1 MCSLP
6 GVAGWRDQGHAKA
19 KVAAQDIVA
28 DHARAM
34 GWKRLYWNTDASNAT
49 ARKLYD
55 SFTPDDGH
63 VRYRMTL

>member
-1 MCSLP
+1 MSADARGK
-6 GVAGWRDQGHAKA
+6 GVGRALL
-19 KVAAQDIVA
+19 QDLA
-28 DHARAM
+28 DHARAQ
-34 GWKRLYWNTDASNAT
+34 GWKRLYWNTDASNKT